1 MLKMKTFSFVRLACA
16 MVFAGLSMLGNTTVL
31 AQGYPVVVPAS
42 SSGAASRAIV
52 QINQADIYNNI
63 ANAYNT
69 ANYAIGVG
77 SNAQNTANY
86 AVNVGSAAQ
95 GAADYANAR
104 VNELASSGTRGSWAT
119 MPGQPVGLSNGCNT
133 DNVYCN
139 SYNTAWGTP
148 IPTYSLSGGCIWGFP
163 QTPGSLESMVTI
175 WSRKYPN
182 HGTGTVGVPTT
193 PPPSINCPAGS
204 GYVALSQGSEGPVP
218 YEGGTGGG

>member
-16 MVFAGLSMLGNTTVL
+16 IVFAGLSMLGNTTVL

-86 AVNVGSAAQ
+86 AVNAGSAAQ

-104 VNELASSGTRGSWAT
+104 VNELGAGGARGSWAT
-119 MPGQPVGLSNGCNT
+119 RPGDVVGLSNGCT
-133 DNVYCN
+133 TELVYCPGV
-139 SYNTAWGTP
+139 WGP
-148 IPTYSLSGGCIWGFP
+148 GQPVPSYSLSGGCVYGYPQSNLMSAATVYWRKFP
-163 QTPGSLESMVTI
+163 SSGNFNIPPQQP
-175 WSRKYPN
+175 P
-182 HGTGTVGVPTT
+182 TV
-193 PPPSINCPAGS
+193 NCPAGS
-204 GYVALSQGSEGPVP
+204 GYVALSQITEPPVGAP
-218 YEGGTGGG
+218 DTP

>member
-1 MLKMKTFSFVRLACA
+1 MKQKKTFVRFLTCALLLSVATFLAPNA
-16 MVFAGLSMLGNTTVL
+16 AFAQ
-31 AQGYPVVVPAS
+31 AYPVVVPAS

-104 VNELASSGTRGSWAT
+104 VNELGAGGARGTWAT
-119 MPGQPVGLSNGCNT
+119 RPGDPVGLSNGCT
-133 DNVYCN
+133 TELVYCPGVWAAGQPVP
-139 SYNTAWGTP
+139 SYT
-148 IPTYSLSGGCIWGFP
+148 ISGGCVYG
-163 QTPGSLESMVTI
+163 
-175 WSRKYPN
+175 Y
-182 HGTGTVGVPTT
+182 
-193 PPPSINCPAGS
+193 PPSTIVSAATVYWRKFPTSGNFNIPAQQPPSVNCPAGS
-204 GYVALSQGSEGPVP
+204 GFVALSQVSEGPVGP
-218 YEGGTGGG
+218 GDSF

>member
-1 MLKMKTFSFVRLACA
+1 MLKMKTFSFVRAEIALFFA
-16 MVFAGLSMLGNTTVL
+16 VFFMLGNGVAS

-77 SNAQNTANY
+77 STAQNTANY

-104 VNELASSGTRGSWAT
+104 VNQLAASGTRGSWAT
-119 MPGQPVGLSNGCNT
+119 VPGEPVGLSNGCT
-133 DNVYCN
+133 TEMVYCPGVWQ
-139 SYNTAWGTP
+139 AG
-148 IPTYSLSGGCIWGFP
+148 IPVPGYSMSGGCIYGFP
-163 QTPGSLESMVTI
+163 QSNIMSAATVYWI
-175 WSRKYPN
+175 KYPKSGN
-182 HGTGTVGVPTT
+182 FNIPNQQ
-193 PPPSINCPAGS
+193 PPSVNCPAGS
-204 GYVALSQGSEGPVP
+204 GYVILSQVSEGAVGP
-218 YEGGTGGG
+218 GDSN